1 MLDTDDSDLIEDQ
14 HPFSFNLGI
23 KIFLYFQV
31 AVNVVT
37 ILFDL
42 QLIWF
47 HVWISGRGIT
57 TFDYITYKRVLAG
70 KQKLLKVSS
79 CVTRETLIDFDVHY
93 VLIGR

>member
-1 MLDTDDSDLIEDQ
+1 MLNTDNSDLEDQ
-14 HPFSFNLGI
+14 HQFSFNLGI

-31 AVNVVT
+31 AVNIVS

-57 TFDYITYKRVLAG
+57 TFDYITYKRELQN

-79 CVTRETLIDFDVHY
+79 LESIMA
-93 VLIGR
+93 